1 MVKNFTVCVFCG
13 SSDGNEAVFSKTAFD
28 VGVSL
33 GNAGFNI
40 VYGGGSTG
48 LMGQI
53 ADGAISVGA
62 DVTGVIPKFCKTL
75 KWATPGLQEK

>member
-13 SSDGNEAVFSKTAFD
+13 YSDVNEAVFSKNAFD
-28 VGVSL
+28 VGASL
-33 GNAGFNI
+33 GKAGFNI

-48 LMGQI
+48 LMFKI

-62 DVTGVIPKFCKTL
+62 DLTGVIPKF
-75 KWATPGLQEK
+75 LQVHW